1 MTNPNDAQLAAKW
14 SLLVWQVLIS
24 CAANRQTIQ
33 YGQLAKKIGL
43 RRGGFLIGPYLDRV
57 ADYCCCAN
65 SLPDLTTLVVNLRT
79 GMPTQARVKS
89 EKVAEERERVFRTEW
104 FKVTPPTLDDLSK

>member
-1 MTNPNDAQLAAKW
+1 MTSPNDVQPAAKW

-43 RRGGFLIGPYLDRV
+43 RRGGFLIGPYLDHV
-57 ADYCCCAN
+57 ADYCCTKG
-65 SLPDLTTLVVNLRT
+65 LPELTTLAVNKET
-79 GMPTQARVKS
+79 GMAIKARV
-89 EKVAEERERVFRTEW
+89 EPGKVAEERERVFRTEW
-104 FKVTPPTLDDLSK
+104 FKITPPTLENLSK